1 LTNPAHRIWVLAI
14 LLTACTGM
22 QAGSR
27 ADGSPPAVMGPD
39 QQPADA
45 TVRTPEDPANEAQ
58 DAPLPWAEATLQS
71 LSLRQ
76 KVAQMMMP
84 FTLGNFA
91 PEGTEGHERVRA
103 WIQDDEVGG
112 IIMSVGA
119 PTDVAAK
126 INDLQRHAPL
136 PLLVAAD
143 LEAGAGFRFSGAV
156 HVQTNV
162 ALGGATSFPSL
173 MAFGA
178 VGDTALSYQMGRITA
193 LEARTMGVQI
203 QFAPVL
209 DVNNNPE
216 NPIINIRSFGEDP
229 DAVARLGV
237 SFVRGIQDN
246 GGFATGKHFPGH
258 GDTEI
263 DSHLA
268 LPVIAVDRARMDS
281 TELKP
286 FRAAIAAGI
295 RGVMTAHIAVPEIT
309 GEIPSTLS
317 GAILTDLL
325 KDELGFDGLVFT
337 DAMDMAAVDRM
348 FPRGEATVEAIRA
361 GADVI
366 LMPPDVPVAIEA
378 VVAAVQEGRLSEER
392 IDASVQKLLALK
404 AEFGLDR
411 DRMVPLEKVIETVG
425 IPEHTAVAD
434 EVARRSIT
442 VVRNGRGLLPLLGTR
457 SARVLSVRYRPRN
470 DLLSGRYFDRRLRA
484 TYPRLITA
492 TLDAETNPAV
502 YGGLLRRAAR
512 SNLVIVSVYSNFA
525 GRIEVTDEA
534 IDFIQ
539 DLSSRHVPH
548 IVVSFGNPYLIKDFP
563 DIQAYMLAWSTT
575 AASQR
580 AAGAALFGE
589 FEISG
594 RSPIGAPPYFEM
606 GAGVSIPQRKAEPG
620 G

>member
-14 LLTACTGM
+14 FMTACTGTP
-22 QAGSR
+22 SR
-27 ADGSPPAVMGPD
+27 AVPSEPPGPGLRPDVESPVPS
-39 QQPADA
+39 ADPSPSPSA
-45 TVRTPEDPANEAQ
+45 AEAET
-58 DAPLPWAEATLQS
+58 LTWSEATLRD
-71 LSLRQ
+71 LTLRQ

-91 PEGTEGHERVRA
+91 PEGTEGHERMRS
-103 WIQDDEVGG
+103 WIEDDQVGG
-112 IIMSVGA
+112 IIMSVGT

-178 VGDTALSYQMGRITA
+178 VGDTSLAYEMGRITA
-193 LEARTMGVQI
+193 LESRAMGVHI

-209 DVNNNPE
+209 DVNNNPD

-229 DAVARLGV
+229 AAVGRLGV
-237 SFVRGIQDN
+237 AFVRGIQEN
-246 GGFATGKHFPGH
+246 GGLATGKHFPGH
-258 GDTEI
+258 GDTEV

-268 LPVIAVDRARMDS
+268 LPVISVDRARMDS
-281 TELKP
+281 IELPP
-286 FRAAIAAGI
+286 FKAAIDAGV
-295 RGVMTAHIAVPEIT
+295 RGIMTAHIAVPEVT
-309 GEIPSTLS
+309 GDVPSTLS
-317 GAILTDLL
+317 HAILTDLL
-325 KDELGFDGLVFT
+325 RDELGFDGLVFT

-348 FPRGEATVEAIRA
+348 FPRGEAAVQAVLA

-366 LMPPDVPVAIEA
+366 LMPPDIEVAIEA
-378 VVAAVQEGRLSEER
+378 LVSAVQDGRIPEAR
-392 IDASVQKLLALK
+392 IDDSVAKLLELK
-404 AEFGLDR
+404 AGFGLDR
-411 DRMVPLEKVIETVG
+411 ERMVPLERVIETVG
-425 IPEHTAVAD
+425 IPEYTAVAD

-442 VVRNGRGLLPLLGTR
+442 LVRNGRGLLPLLGTR

-484 TYPRLITA
+484 TYPRLVTA
-492 TLDAETNPAV
+492 TLDAETNSAV
-502 YGGLLRRAAR
+502 YGGLMRRAVR
-512 SNLVIVSVYSNFA
+512 SQLVIVSIYSNFA
-525 GRIEVTDEA
+525 GRIELTDEA
-534 IDFIQ
+534 IDFVN
-539 DLSSRHVPH
+539 DLSHRQVPH
-548 IVVSFGNPYLIKDFP
+548 IVVSFGNPYLIAEFP

-594 RSPIGAPPYFEM
+594 RSPIGAPPFFEM
-606 GAGVSIPQRKAEPG
+606 GAGLTIPQRRGAAG
-620 G
+620 GR